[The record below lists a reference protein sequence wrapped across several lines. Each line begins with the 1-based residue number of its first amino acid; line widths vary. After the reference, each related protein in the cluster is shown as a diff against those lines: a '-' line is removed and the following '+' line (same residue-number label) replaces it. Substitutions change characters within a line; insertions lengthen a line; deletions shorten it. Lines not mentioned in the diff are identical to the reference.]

1 MFRISVFF
9 FIVLFMT
16 LLKISQVF
24 IWHFIFKKV
33 IMHGHFRCKC
43 KCYLYSSVPT
53 KGKKKSQWFSPFM
66 AVIPFLGF
74 PGGMPVVKN
83 LPANAGVTGDWGDS
97 WVQKIPWRRKWQ
109 LTLVF
114 LSEKSHRQRSL
125 EGYSPWA
132 CKRVE
137 HNLATRQQQTNKKNF
152 WKKTAR
158 HLENKYKY
166 L

>member
-1 MFRISVFF
+1 M
-9 FIVLFMT
+9 IVD
-16 LLKISQVF
+16 
-24 IWHFIFKKV
+24 
-33 IMHGHFRCKC
+33 GHFRCKC
-43 KCYLYSSVPT
+43 KRYLYSRVSQLR
-53 KGKKKSQWFSPFM
+53 GKKKSQRFSPFM

-74 PGGMPVVKN
+74 PGGVPVVKS
-83 LPANAGVTGDWGDS
+83 LPANAGATGHWGDS

-132 CKRVE
+132 CKRAK
-137 HNLATRQQQTNKKNF
+137 HNLATRQQTKYSGRKLPC
-152 WKKTAR
+152 TLR
-158 HLENKYKY
+158 IKYKY

>member
-1 MFRISVFF
+1 MFHISIFF
-9 FIVLFMT
+9 FIVLLMT
-16 LLKISQVF
+16 LLKISRVF

-33 IMHGHFRCKC
+33 IMDGHFRCKC
-43 KCYLYSSVPT
+43 KCYLCSRVSQLRE
-53 KGKKKSQWFSPFM
+53 KKKPMVQSLHGCDS
-66 AVIPFLGF
+66 VLGF
-74 PGGMPVVKN
+74 PGGVAVVKN
-83 LPANAGVTGDWGDS
+83 LPANAGVTGNWGDS

-137 HNLATRQQQTNKKNF
+137 HNLATRQQTNKKI
-152 WKKTAR
+152 
-158 HLENKYKY
+158 LEENCQAP
-166 L
+166 